1 MHCIALASQCKAI
14 SKKSQ
19 YHLRNIRTYPLDI
32 YVRSEVKLQVCA
44 VRKGEEQFAVNVE
57 ETGGLHAEIL
67 NLRVGIGGIGDLFPG
82 EALHICDNQPLIGED
97 HLIAYGL
104 EGLRNV
110 LARNEEHSKFGADVG
125 DGNFPQVQ

>member
-1 MHCIALASQCKAI
+1 M
-14 SKKSQ
+14 
-19 YHLRNIRTYPLDI
+19 
-32 YVRSEVKLQVCA
+32 CA

-67 NLRVGIGGIGDLFPG
+67 NLRVGIGGIGDLFPRD
-82 EALHICDNQPLIGED
+82 ALHVRDNQPLVRED

-110 LARNEEHSKFGADVG
+110 LARNEEYSKFGADVG